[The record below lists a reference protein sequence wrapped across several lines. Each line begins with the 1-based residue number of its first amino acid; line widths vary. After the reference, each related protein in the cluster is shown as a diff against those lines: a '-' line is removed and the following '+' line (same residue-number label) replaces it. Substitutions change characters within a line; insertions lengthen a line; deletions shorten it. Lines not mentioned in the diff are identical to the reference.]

1 MGDFGAFRKLEVD
14 GTAEKIGLV
23 LGPWSVVSC
32 QLFRRGA
39 EGCFWEKRFSGCHYG
54 EHQNKDVK
62 EVKENTSFTRAHLA
76 AETSGIGR
84 LNDLNKGNKG
94 DKGDKESKEV
104 ANFRCALEVCGRS
117 QTELTG

>member
-1 MGDFGAFRKLEVD
+1 MGDFGAFRKLEEGRV
-14 GTAEKIGLV
+14 AEKIGLV
-23 LGPWSVVSC
+23 LGPWSLVSC

-39 EGCFWEKRFSGCHYG
+39 EGCFWGKRFSGCHYS
-54 EHQNKDVK
+54 EHQNK
-62 EVKENTSFTRAHLA
+62 EVKENTSFTRALLA

-84 LNDLNKGNKG
+84 LNDLNKG
-94 DKGDKESKEV
+94 DKGDKEI